1 MVQRGGAQQG
11 GNAPL
16 PDIRALMLEVQEH
29 QKQVEK
35 VRENY
40 TYSAQQT
47 TQDID
52 SNGQVKKTETQEAED
67 FFVNGHLIERTVKKD
82 GKTLDDH
89 EQQKETERVTK
100 LVEKAE
106 KTPPDQSLEGQ
117 GISIS
122 RVLEIMDV
130 RNPRREVF
138 RGRSAI
144 LFDFIGRKDAK
155 THGLAEDASKKL
167 QGTMWIDEAD
177 RQVAQLE
184 VSFTDNF
191 RVAGGLVA
199 SVEKGSSFRFDQNLV
214 NGEIWLPTGAE
225 ANLQARVLQRPISVK
240 CTVPRFCCHPE
251 RAERVEGPAFCNFPR
266 KGGKPQSQFS
276 AFGLPYSV
284 LTIVNISESR
294 RRFAIPSAFRSTR
307 THPNHDPA
315 ASTRNTGPASHM
327 LSHNQ
332 HSPNTSAPTAITPSC
347 VSRLSSALACDPRCR
362 VSLPGLIR
370 NGIVSERMFP
380 IARFAGNA
388 KSSHPI
394 VPATTAPCGAPIR
407 KLTRIPASNASS
419 PNNTE

>member
-1 MVQRGGAQQG
+1 MLALRIIRFTGFFAAWLTVPGMVQKGGAQQG

-29 QKQVEK
+29 QKQLEK

-40 TYSAQQT
+40 TYSSQQT

-225 ANLQARVLQRPISVK
+225 ANLQARVLLLKNVRQHFTERDSDYKRFHVEASGTK
-240 CTVPRFCCHPE
+240 DARVVPD
-251 RAERVEGPAFCNFPR
+251 
-266 KGGKPQSQFS
+266 GKQP
-276 AFGLPYSV
+276 
-284 LTIVNISESR
+284 
-294 RRFAIPSAFRSTR
+294 
-307 THPNHDPA
+307 
-315 ASTRNTGPASHM
+315 
-327 LSHNQ
+327 
-332 HSPNTSAPTAITPSC
+332 
-347 VSRLSSALACDPRCR
+347 
-362 VSLPGLIR
+362 
-370 NGIVSERMFP
+370 
-380 IARFAGNA
+380 
-388 KSSHPI
+388 
-394 VPATTAPCGAPIR
+394 
-407 KLTRIPASNASS
+407 
-419 PNNTE
+419 